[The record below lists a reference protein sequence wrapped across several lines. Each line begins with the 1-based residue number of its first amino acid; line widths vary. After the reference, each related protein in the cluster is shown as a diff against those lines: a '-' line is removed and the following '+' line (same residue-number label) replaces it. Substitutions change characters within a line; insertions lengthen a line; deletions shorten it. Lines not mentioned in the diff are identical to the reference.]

1 MKKRQYRLALFAGG
15 IAGASI
21 LGCLFPS
28 VSALADTKTT
38 YKTELAG
45 DPTTTFDQYLV
56 MDQEANV
63 PNVTFSYA
71 VKAGTE
77 KTYQM
82 DRKTVTVLSGVDAD
96 LVSITGTADKEIAC
110 HPGDITSDDVN
121 TFVKDYDETCQK
133 YAKKTA
139 TLDFSACHFTEPGV
153 YRYIITESGVNQA
166 VENDSLSE
174 RIVDV
179 YIENAEDSH
188 TDGNVTTEGLK
199 FAGYVLHS
207 SEDELPEDVDAVALA
222 AEEIDAS
229 GADAGSKEA
238 GFTNIYDSANLT
250 IRKEVEGNQASH
262 DKYFAVT
269 ASISDAVPG
278 TVYTVDIS
286 KAQSVTEENAAT
298 KEENEGQ
305 TNVTA
310 ITTDENGTA
319 EQTFYLQ
326 HGQEITING
335 LSTDTSYKVS
345 EENEDYIPT
354 DESVDGYEDPVSG
367 VISGKDVNVSFLDEK
382 NGIIPT
388 GVKSL
393 SVPAIIATVSGGAFV
408 FAAVKKRKM
417 QK

>member
-1 MKKRQYRLALFAGG
+1 MKKRQYWLALLAVGV
-15 IAGASI
+15 AGASI
-21 LGCLFPS
+21 LGCLFPA
-28 VSALADTKTT
+28 SALADTKTM
-38 YKTELAG
+38 YKTELSG

-166 VENDSLSE
+166 VSNDSTP

-179 YIENAEDSH
+179 YIENAEDSE

-207 SEDELPEDVDAVALA
+207 SADELPEDMD
-222 AEEIDAS
+222 ES
-229 GADAGSKEA
+229 GTAAGSKEA
-238 GFTNIYDSANLT
+238 GFTNTYDSANLT
-250 IRKEVEGNQASH
+250 IRKEVKGNQASH

-286 KAQSVTEENAAT
+286 KAQSVTDENAAT

-310 ITTDENGTA
+310 ITADENGTA

-408 FAAVKKRKM
+408 LVAVKKRKL

>member
-1 MKKRQYRLALFAGG
+1 MKEERMKKRQYWLALLAVGV
-15 IAGASI
+15 AGASI
-21 LGCLFPS
+21 LGCLFPA
-28 VSALADTKTT
+28 SALADTKTM
-38 YKTELAG
+38 YKTELSG

-166 VENDSLSE
+166 VSNDSTP

-179 YIENAEDSH
+179 YIENAEDSE

-207 SEDELPEDVDAVALA
+207 SADELPEDMD
-222 AEEIDAS
+222 ES
-229 GADAGSKEA
+229 GTAAGSKEA
-238 GFTNIYDSANLT
+238 GFTNTYDSANLT
-250 IRKEVEGNQASH
+250 IRKEVKGNQASH

-286 KAQSVTEENAAT
+286 KAQSVTDENAAT
-298 KEENEGQ
+298 KEENEDQ

-310 ITTDENGTA
+310 ITTDENGAA

-335 LSTDTSYKVS
+335 LSTDTSYQVS

-354 DESVDGYEDPVSG
+354 DESVDGYSDPVSG

-388 GVKSL
+388 GVKSI
-393 SVPAIIATVSGGAFV
+393 SVPVIAAGAGGAFLLT
-408 FAAVKKRKM
+408 AIMKKRKI

>member
-1 MKKRQYRLALFAGG
+1 MKKRQYWLALLAVGV
-15 IAGASI
+15 AGASI
-21 LGCLFPS
+21 LGCLFPA
-28 VSALADTKTT
+28 SALADTKTM
-38 YKTELAG
+38 YKTELSG

-166 VENDSLSE
+166 VSNDSTP

-179 YIENAEDSH
+179 YIENAEDSE

-207 SEDELPEDVDAVALA
+207 SADELPEEMD
-222 AEEIDAS
+222 ES
-229 GADAGSKEA
+229 GTAAGSKEA
-238 GFTNIYDSANLT
+238 GFTNTYDSANLT
-250 IRKEVEGNQASH
+250 IRKEVKGNQASH

-286 KAQSVTEENAAT
+286 KAQSVTDENAAT
-298 KEENEGQ
+298 KEENEDQ

-310 ITTDENGTA
+310 ITTDENGVA
-319 EQTFYLQ
+319 DQTFYLQ

-335 LSTDTSYKVS
+335 LSTDTSYQVS

-354 DESVDGYEDPVSG
+354 DESVDGYSDPVSG

-388 GVKSL
+388 GVKSI
-393 SVPAIIATVSGGAFV
+393 SVPVIAVGAGGAFLLT
-408 FAAVKKRKM
+408 AIMKKRKI

>member
-1 MKKRQYRLALFAGG
+1 MKKRQYWLALLAGG
-15 IAGASI
+15 VAGASI
-21 LGCLFPS
+21 LGCLFPA
-28 VSALADTKTT
+28 SALADTKTM
-38 YKTELAG
+38 YKTELSG

-153 YRYIITESGVNQA
+153 YRYIITESGINQA
-166 VENDSLSE
+166 VSNDSIPE

-179 YIENAEDSH
+179 YIENAEDSE

-207 SEDELPEDVDAVALA
+207 SADELPEDMD
-222 AEEIDAS
+222 ES
-229 GADAGSKEA
+229 GTAAGSKEA
-238 GFTNIYDSANLT
+238 GFTNTYDSANLT
-250 IRKEVEGNQASH
+250 IRKEVKGNQASH

-278 TVYTVDIS
+278 TVYAVDIS
-286 KAQSVTEENAAT
+286 KAQSVTDENAAT

-345 EENEDYIPT
+345 EENEDYIPI

-388 GVKSL
+388 GVKSI
-393 SVPAIIATVSGGAFV
+393 SVPVIITTVSGGAFV
-408 FAAVKKRKM
+408 LAAVKKRKM

>member
-1 MKKRQYRLALFAGG
+1 MKKRQYWLALLAGG
-15 IAGASI
+15 VAGASI
-21 LGCLFPS
+21 LGCLFPA
-28 VSALADTKTT
+28 SALADTKTM
-38 YKTELAG
+38 YKTELSG
-45 DPTTTFDQYLV
+45 DPTTSFDQYLV

-71 VKAGTE
+71 VKAGAE

-82 DRKTVTVLSGVDAD
+82 DHKTFTVLPGVDAD
-96 LVSITGTADKEIAC
+96 LVKITGTADKEIAC
-110 HPGDITSDDVN
+110 HPGDSTSDDVN
-121 TFVKDYDETCQK
+121 TLVKDYDKTYQK

-139 TLDFSACHFTEPGV
+139 VLDFSACHFTEPGV

-179 YIENAEDSH
+179 YIENTEDSH
-188 TDGNVTTEGLK
+188 TDGTMTTEGLK

-207 SEDELPEDVDAVALA
+207 SADELPEEMD
-222 AEEIDAS
+222 ES
-229 GADAGSKEA
+229 GTAAGSKEA
-238 GFTNIYDSANLT
+238 GFTNTYDSANLT
-250 IRKEVEGNQASH
+250 IRKEVKGNQASH

-286 KAQSVTEENAAT
+286 KAQSVTDENAAT
-298 KEENEGQ
+298 KEENEDQ

-310 ITTDENGTA
+310 ITTDENGVA
-319 EQTFYLQ
+319 DQTFYLQ

-335 LSTDTSYKVS
+335 LSTDTSYQVS

-388 GVKSL
+388 GVKSI
-393 SVPAIIATVSGGAFV
+393 SVPVIITTVSGGAFV
-408 FAAVKKRKM
+408 LAAVKKRKM

>member
-1 MKKRQYRLALFAGG
+1 MKKRQYWLALLAVGV
-15 IAGASI
+15 AGASI
-21 LGCLFPS
+21 LGCLFPA
-28 VSALADTKTT
+28 SALADTKTM
-38 YKTELAG
+38 YKTELSG

-166 VENDSLSE
+166 VSNDSTP

-179 YIENAEDSH
+179 YIENAEDSE

-207 SEDELPEDVDAVALA
+207 SADELPEDMD
-222 AEEIDAS
+222 ES
-229 GADAGSKEA
+229 GTAAGSKEA
-238 GFTNIYDSANLT
+238 GFTNTYDSANLT
-250 IRKEVEGNQASH
+250 IRKEVKGNQASH

-286 KAQSVTEENAAT
+286 KAQSVTDENAAT
-298 KEENEGQ
+298 KEENEDQ

-310 ITTDENGTA
+310 ITTDENGAA

-335 LSTDTSYKVS
+335 LSTDTSYQVS

-354 DESVDGYEDPVSG
+354 DESVDGYSDPVSG

-388 GVKSL
+388 GVKSI
-393 SVPAIIATVSGGAFV
+393 SVPVIAAGAGGAFLLT
-408 FAAVKKRKM
+408 AIMKKRKI

>member
-1 MKKRQYRLALFAGG
+1 MKKRQYWLALLAGG
-15 IAGASI
+15 VAGASI
-21 LGCLFPS
+21 LGCLFPA
-28 VSALADTKTT
+28 SALADTKTM
-38 YKTELAG
+38 YKTELSG

-121 TFVKDYDETCQK
+121 TFVKDYDKTYQK

-139 TLDFSACHFTEPGV
+139 VLDFSACHFTEPGV

-188 TDGNVTTEGLK
+188 TDGTMTTEGLK

-207 SEDELPEDVDAVALA
+207 SADELPEDMD
-222 AEEIDAS
+222 ES
-229 GADAGSKEA
+229 GTAAGSKEA
-238 GFTNIYDSANLT
+238 GFTNTYNSANLT
-250 IRKEVEGNQASH
+250 IRKEVKGNQASH

-286 KAQSVTEENAAT
+286 KAQSVTDENAAT
-298 KEENEGQ
+298 KEENEDQ

-310 ITTDENGTA
+310 ITTDENGVA
-319 EQTFYLQ
+319 DQTFYLQ

-335 LSTDTSYKVS
+335 LSTDTSYQVS

-388 GVKSL
+388 GVSI
-393 SVPAIIATVSGGAFV
+393 SVPVIAAGAGGAFLLT
-408 FAAVKKRKM
+408 AIMKKRKI

>member
-1 MKKRQYRLALFAGG
+1 MKKRQYWLALLAGG
-15 IAGASI
+15 VAGASI
-21 LGCLFPS
+21 LGCLFPA
-28 VSALADTKTT
+28 SALADTKTM
-38 YKTELAG
+38 YKTELSG

-166 VENDSLSE
+166 VSNDSTP

-179 YIENAEDSH
+179 YIENAEDSE

-207 SEDELPEDVDAVALA
+207 SADELPEDMD
-222 AEEIDAS
+222 ES
-229 GADAGSKEA
+229 GTAAGSKEA
-238 GFTNIYDSANLT
+238 GFTNTYDSANLT
-250 IRKEVEGNQASH
+250 IRKEVKGNQASH

-286 KAQSVTEENAAT
+286 KAQSVTDENAAT
-298 KEENEGQ
+298 KEENEDQ

-310 ITTDENGTA
+310 ITTDENGVA
-319 EQTFYLQ
+319 DQTFYLQ

-335 LSTDTSYKVS
+335 LSTDTSYQVS

-354 DESVDGYEDPVSG
+354 DESVDGYSDPVSG

-388 GVKSL
+388 GVKSI
-393 SVPAIIATVSGGAFV
+393 SVPVIAVGAGGAFLLT
-408 FAAVKKRKM
+408 AIMKKRKI

>member
-1 MKKRQYRLALFAGG
+1 MKKRQYWLALLAVGV
-15 IAGASI
+15 AGASI
-21 LGCLFPS
+21 LGCLFPA
-28 VSALADTKTT
+28 SALADTKTM
-38 YKTELAG
+38 YKTELSG

-166 VENDSLSE
+166 VSNDSTP

-179 YIENAEDSH
+179 YIENAEDSE

-207 SEDELPEDVDAVALA
+207 SADELPEDMD
-222 AEEIDAS
+222 ES
-229 GADAGSKEA
+229 GTAAGSKEA
-238 GFTNIYDSANLT
+238 GFTNTYDSANLT
-250 IRKEVEGNQASH
+250 ICKEVKGNQASH

-286 KAQSVTEENAAT
+286 KAQSVTDENAAT
-298 KEENEGQ
+298 KEENEDQ

-310 ITTDENGTA
+310 ITTDENGAA

-335 LSTDTSYKVS
+335 LSTDTSYQVS

-354 DESVDGYEDPVSG
+354 DESVDGYSDPVSG

-388 GVKSL
+388 GVKSI
-393 SVPAIIATVSGGAFV
+393 SVPVIAAGAGGAFLLT
-408 FAAVKKRKM
+408 AIMKKRKI

>member
-1 MKKRQYRLALFAGG
+1 MKKRQYWLALLAGG
-15 IAGASI
+15 VAGASI
-21 LGCLFPS
+21 LGCLFPA
-28 VSALADTKTT
+28 SALADTKTM
-38 YKTELAG
+38 YKTELSG

-153 YRYIITESGVNQA
+153 YRYIITESGINQA
-166 VENDSLSE
+166 VSNDSTP

-179 YIENAEDSH
+179 YIENAEDSE

-207 SEDELPEDVDAVALA
+207 SADELPEDMD
-222 AEEIDAS
+222 ES
-229 GADAGSKEA
+229 GTAAGSKEA
-238 GFTNIYDSANLT
+238 GFTNTYDSANLT
-250 IRKEVEGNQASH
+250 IRKEVKGNQASH

-286 KAQSVTEENAAT
+286 KAQSVTDENAAT
-298 KEENEGQ
+298 KEENEDQ

-310 ITTDENGTA
+310 ITTDENGAA

-335 LSTDTSYKVS
+335 LSTDTSYQVS

-354 DESVDGYEDPVSG
+354 DESVDGYSDPVSG

-388 GVKSL
+388 GVKSI
-393 SVPAIIATVSGGAFV
+393 SVPVIAAGAGGAFLLT
-408 FAAVKKRKM
+408 AIMKKRKI

>member
-1 MKKRQYRLALFAGG
+1 MKKRQYWLALLAVGV
-15 IAGASI
+15 AGASI
-21 LGCLFPS
+21 LGCLFPA
-28 VSALADTKTT
+28 SALADTKTM
-38 YKTELAG
+38 YKTELSG

-153 YRYIITESGVNQA
+153 YRYIMTESGVNQA
-166 VENDSLSE
+166 VSNDSTP

-179 YIENAEDSH
+179 YIENAEDSE

-207 SEDELPEDVDAVALA
+207 SADELPEDMD
-222 AEEIDAS
+222 ES
-229 GADAGSKEA
+229 GTAAGSKEA
-238 GFTNIYDSANLT
+238 GFTNTYDSANLT
-250 IRKEVEGNQASH
+250 IRKEVKGNQASH

-286 KAQSVTEENAAT
+286 KAQSVTDENAAT
-298 KEENEGQ
+298 KEENEDQ

-310 ITTDENGTA
+310 ITTDENGAA

-335 LSTDTSYKVS
+335 LSTDTSYQVS

-354 DESVDGYEDPVSG
+354 DESVDGYSDPVSG

-388 GVKSL
+388 GVKSI
-393 SVPAIIATVSGGAFV
+393 SVPVIAAGAGGAFLLT
-408 FAAVKKRKM
+408 AIMKKRKI

>member
-1 MKKRQYRLALFAGG
+1 MKKRQYRLALLAGG
-15 IAGASI
+15 VAGASI
-21 LGCLFPS
+21 LGCLFP
-28 VSALADTKTT
+28 VYALADTKTM
-38 YKTELAG
+38 YKTELSG

-63 PNVTFSYA
+63 PNVTFTYA
-71 VKAGTE
+71 VKTGAE

-82 DRKTVTVLSGVDAD
+82 DHKTFTVLSGVDAD

-121 TFVKDYDETCQK
+121 TLVKDYDETYQK

-153 YRYIITESGVNQA
+153 YRYIITESGINQA
-166 VENDSLSE
+166 VSNDSLPE

-179 YIENAEDSH
+179 YIENAEDSE

-207 SEDELPEDVDAVALA
+207 SADELPEDMDAVALA
-222 AEEIDAS
+222 AEETDKS
-229 GADAGSKEA
+229 GTAAGSKEA
-238 GFTNIYDSANLT
+238 GFTNTYDSSNLT
-250 IRKEVEGNQASH
+250 IRKEVAGNQASH

-286 KAQSVTEENAAT
+286 KAQSVTDENAAT

-335 LSTDTSYKVS
+335 LSTDTSYQVS

-354 DESVDGYEDPVSG
+354 DESVDGYSDPVSG

-388 GVKSL
+388 GVKSI
-393 SVPAIIATVSGGAFV
+393 SVPIIAAGAGGAFLLT
-408 FAAVKKRKM
+408 AIMKKRKI

>member
-1 MKKRQYRLALFAGG
+1 MKKRQYWLALLAVGV
-15 IAGASI
+15 AGASI
-21 LGCLFPS
+21 LGCLFPA
-28 VSALADTKTT
+28 SALADTKTM
-38 YKTELAG
+38 YKTELSG

-166 VENDSLSE
+166 VSNDSTP

-179 YIENAEDSH
+179 YIENAEDSE

-207 SEDELPEDVDAVALA
+207 SADELPEDMD
-222 AEEIDAS
+222 ES
-229 GADAGSKEA
+229 GTAAGSKEA
-238 GFTNIYDSANLT
+238 GFTNTYDSANLT
-250 IRKEVEGNQASH
+250 IRKEVKGNQASH

-286 KAQSVTEENAAT
+286 KAQSVTDENAAT
-298 KEENEGQ
+298 KEENKDQ

-310 ITTDENGTA
+310 ITTDENGAA

-335 LSTDTSYKVS
+335 LSTDTSYQVS

-354 DESVDGYEDPVSG
+354 DESVDGYSDPVSG

-388 GVKSL
+388 GVKSI
-393 SVPAIIATVSGGAFV
+393 SVPVIAAGAGGAFLLT
-408 FAAVKKRKM
+408 AIMKKRKI

>member
-1 MKKRQYRLALFAGG
+1 MKKRQYWLALLAVGV
-15 IAGASI
+15 AGASI
-21 LGCLFPS
+21 LGCLFPA
-28 VSALADTKTT
+28 SALADTKTM
-38 YKTELAG
+38 YKTELSG

-166 VENDSLSE
+166 VSNDSTP

-179 YIENAEDSH
+179 YIENAEDSE

-207 SEDELPEDVDAVALA
+207 SADELPEDMD
-222 AEEIDAS
+222 ES
-229 GADAGSKEA
+229 GTAAGSKEA
-238 GFTNIYDSANLT
+238 GFTNTYDSANLT
-250 IRKEVEGNQASH
+250 IRKEVKGNQASH

-286 KAQSVTEENAAT
+286 KAQSVTDENAAT
-298 KEENEGQ
+298 KEENEDQ

-310 ITTDENGTA
+310 ITTDENGAA

-367 VISGKDVNVSFLDEK
+367 VISGKDVNVAFLDEK

-388 GVKSL
+388 GVKSI
-393 SVPAIIATVSGGAFV
+393 SVSVIIATVSGGAFV
-408 FAAVKKRKM
+408 LAAVKKRKM

>member
-1 MKKRQYRLALFAGG
+1 MKKRQYWLALLAVGV
-15 IAGASI
+15 AGASI
-21 LGCLFPS
+21 LGCLFPA
-28 VSALADTKTT
+28 SALADTKTM
-38 YKTELAG
+38 YKTELSG

-153 YRYIITESGVNQA
+153 YRYIITESGINQA
-166 VENDSLSE
+166 VSNDSTPE

-179 YIENAEDSH
+179 YIENAEDSE

-207 SEDELPEDVDAVALA
+207 SADELPEDMD
-222 AEEIDAS
+222 ES
-229 GADAGSKEA
+229 GTAAGSKEA
-238 GFTNIYDSANLT
+238 GFTNTYDSANLT
-250 IRKEVEGNQASH
+250 IRKEVKGNQASH

-286 KAQSVTEENAAT
+286 KAQSVTDENAAT
-298 KEENEGQ
+298 KEENEDQ
-305 TNVTA
+305 ANVTA
-310 ITTDENGTA
+310 ITTDENGAA

-335 LSTDTSYKVS
+335 LSTDTSYQVS

-354 DESVDGYEDPVSG
+354 DESVDGYSDPVSG

-388 GVKSL
+388 GVKSI
-393 SVPAIIATVSGGAFV
+393 SVPVIAAGAGGAFLLT
-408 FAAVKKRKM
+408 AIMKKRKI